1 MKLKSN
7 LILTLLV
14 LFAQLM
20 LGQEIAVTGI
30 VTDQSGMPIPG
41 VNVFV
46 KGTKSGTQTDFEGN
60 FKIAAKQNEKLIFSF
75 LGLKTQELSASSKMN
90 VKMMDDSVQLE
101 GVVVTAL
108 GITREKKSLGYAT
121 QEVKG
126 ESIAAVKSD
135 NFINALSGKVSGVQV
150 KRTTNFGGSTNVVVR
165 GNKSL
170 TGNNQALFVI
180 DGVPISNNNF
190 NTRDQEQTGSGY
202 DYGNAATDIN
212 PEDIESVN
220 VLKGAAASA
229 LYGSRA
235 GNGVVI
241 ITTKKGAKGK
251 KGNFAVTINS
261 GVTTGSIDKSTFVKY
276 QDQYGGGYGP
286 YYGPDGTYL
295 DYIDIDGDGNLDP
308 VTPLTEDASYGQAF
322 DPNLAV
328 YQWDAFYPE
337 SPNYLKKTPWVNAKN
352 GPITFFEKPVTYTNS
367 FSIDKNIENGFIRI
381 AAANL
386 DQSGLLPN
394 SHLKR
399 STFTLGTSLL
409 INEKLTVTGFAS
421 YINTKTIGRNNTG
434 YNDNIAGNF
443 RQWWQKNVDIKA
455 LQDAYNRTGRN
466 VTWNPNSYTDP
477 SPIYWDNPYFQR
489 YQNYQND
496 ERNRII
502 GNASLDYK
510 LTSWLNIYG
519 RIAVDRYDDL
529 QEERRAVGS
538 IAADFGIGTGGG
550 DGSTLRNPAGS
561 GYSRKNISF
570 GEYNYDL
577 MFNYNKD
584 ITKKL
589 NLKGV
594 VGANVRRTYLNSIWA
609 ATNGGLS
616 IPGLYSLQ
624 NSANPMLAPIER
636 NETIGV
642 DGIYANA
649 SLGYDNFLYLEGS
662 YRRDQSSTLPSSNNK
677 YYYPSVSTSLVF
689 SEFIKKDWFSFGKI
703 RVNYAEVGNS
713 PGFDKVLDTYAVN
726 TAFGASSG
734 SVKNTKNN
742 PNLKAETTK
751 SYEAGLEMSFFKKR
765 FGFDLSVYKSNSID
779 QIVPLRVTSATGYL
793 FELVNAGEIENRG
806 VEFSLNTTPIKLK
819 DFTWDFNV
827 NWSKN
832 TSEVISLPEG
842 IKTLQLG
849 SFQGGVTINAV
860 VGQPYGIIYGTDYT
874 YLNGEKVVDPD
885 SGQYIKTDTSDN
897 VIGNSNPDWIGGLYN
912 KLTYKNLSLDFL
924 IDIQKG
930 GDIFSL
936 DRYYGLA
943 TGLYDDTAYTNDL
956 GNPVRDPLVF
966 NQYDADGVGIPAG
979 GYTPESGGFINSGV
993 NPDGS
998 VNTTRIRA
1006 DRYGAFGYRR
1016 GLPDKAFV
1024 YDASYVKLRQASIS
1038 YSLSENTLK
1047 HTFVNAVTFSIIG
1060 TNLWIIHKNL
1070 PDADPESGL
1079 GAGNLQGYSTGSLPS
1094 TRDISFNV
1102 KLQF

>member
-1 MKLKSN
+1 MKLKLQGILALMMV
-7 LILTLLV
+7 LI
-14 LFAQLM
+14 AQLTYA
-20 LGQEIAVTGI
+20 QDITATGT
-30 VTDQSGMPIPG
+30 VTDPAGLPVPG
-41 VNVFV
+41 VNVLV
-46 KGTKSGTQTDFEGN
+46 KGTTVGTQTDFDGN
-60 FKIAAKQNEKLIFSF
+60 FKIAAKQGETLTFSF
-75 LGLKTQELSASSKMN
+75 LGMKTVELAAASRMT
-90 VKMMDDSVQLE
+90 VKMTDDSVQLE

-108 GITREKKSLGYAT
+108 GISREKKSLGYAT

-135 NFINALSGKVSGVQV
+135 NFINALSGKVSGVQI
-150 KRTTNFGGSTNVVVR
+150 KRTTNFGGSTNVVIR

-170 TGNNQALFVI
+170 QGSNQALFVI

-190 NTRDQEQTGSGY
+190 NTRDQSQTGSGY

-241 ITTKKGAKGK
+241 ITTKKGNK
-251 KGNFAVTINS
+251 KNKSNYAVTVNS
-261 GVTTGSIDKSTFVKY
+261 GITTGFVDESTFVKY

-295 DYIDIDGDGNLDP
+295 DYIDIDGDGNLDA

-322 DPNLAV
+322 DPNLLV

-337 SPNYLKKTPWVNAKN
+337 SPNYLKATPWVNAKN
-352 GPITFFEKPVTYTNS
+352 GPITFFEKPQTYTNS
-367 FSIDKNIENGFIRI
+367 VSIDKSLENGYIRI
-381 AAANL
+381 GATNL
-386 DQSGLLPN
+386 NQTGLLPN
-394 SHLKR
+394 STLKR
-399 STFTLGTSLL
+399 NTFTLGSSILL
-409 INEKLTVTGFAS
+409 NERLTAAGSATF
-421 YINTKTIGRNNTG
+421 IKTNTVGRNNTG

-443 RQWWQKNVDIKA
+443 RQWWQTNVDISK
-455 LQDAYNRTGRN
+455 LKDAYFSTGRN
-466 VTWNPNSYTDP
+466 VTWNPNSISNPT
-477 SPIYWDNPYFQR
+477 PIFWDNPYFQR
-489 YQNYQND
+489 YENFQTD

-502 GNASLDYK
+502 GNVSLDYK
-510 LTSWLNIYG
+510 VNKWLNIFG
-519 RIAVDRYDDL
+519 RMAVDRYDDL
-529 QEERRAVGS
+529 QEERRAIGS
-538 IAADFGIGTGGG
+538 VPGNFGLGIGG
-550 DGSTLRNPAGS
+550 DGSTGRNPAGS
-561 GYSRKNISF
+561 GYSRKNIGY

-577 MFNYNKD
+577 MLNYNTD
-584 ITKKL
+584 LTAKL
-589 NLKGV
+589 NLRGV
-594 VGANVRRTYLNSIWA
+594 VGININRRYLNSIWA

-616 IPGLYSLQ
+616 IPKLYSLQ
-624 NSANPMLAPIER
+624 NSVNPMLAPIER
-636 NETIGV
+636 NEVIAT

-662 YRRDQSSTLPSSNNK
+662 YRRDQSSTLPAANNV
-677 YYYPSVSTSLVF
+677 YYYPSISTSLVF
-689 SEFIKKDWFSFGKI
+689 SELIKQDWLSFGKL
-703 RVNYAEVGNS
+703 RLNYAEVGL
-713 PGFDKVLDTYAVN
+713 GTDFDRINDTYNVN
-726 TAFGASSG
+726 TAFGAGSA

-751 SYEAGLEMSFFKKR
+751 SYEAGLEMSFLKKR
-765 FGFDLSVYKSNSID
+765 LGFDLSLYQSNSLN
-779 QIVPLRVTSATGYL
+779 QIVPLRVTSSTGYL
-793 FELVNAGEIENRG
+793 FELVNAGEIENKG
-806 VEFSLNTTPIKLK
+806 VELSLNATPVKLEN
-819 DFTWDFNV
+819 FSWDVNV

-832 TSEVISLPEG
+832 TNEVLSLPEG
-842 IKTLQLG
+842 ITTLQLG

-860 VGQPYGIIYGTDYT
+860 VGQPYGVIYGTDYT
-874 YLNGEKVVDPD
+874 YLNGERIVNPAN
-885 SGQYIKTDTSDN
+885 GQYVKTDTSDN
-897 VIGNSNPDWIGGLYN
+897 VIGDSNPDWIGGINNRLS
-912 KLTYKNLSLDFL
+912 YKNLSFDFL

-943 TGLYDDTAYTNDL
+943 TGLYDDTAFINDL
-956 GNPVRDPLVF
+956 GNPVR
-966 NQYDADGVGIPAG
+966 NSIADG
-979 GYTPESGGFINSGV
+979 GGFINSGV
-993 NPDGS
+993 NPDGTA
-998 VNTTRIRA
+998 NTTRIRA
-1006 DRYGAFGYRR
+1006 DRYGAFGYAR

-1024 YDASYVKLRQASIS
+1024 YDASYVKLRQASLS
-1038 YSLSENTLK
+1038 YSFSDNLLK
-1047 HTFVNAVTFSIIG
+1047 HTFMTGVTLSVIG

>member
-1 MKLKSN
+1 MQ
-7 LILTLLV
+7 IV
-14 LFAQLM
+14 FAQ
-20 LGQEIAVTGI
+20 EITVNGT
-30 VTDQSGMPIPG
+30 VTDQAGMPLPG
-41 VNVFV
+41 VNVNV
-46 KGTKSGTQTDFEGN
+46 KGSTTGTQTDIDGN
-60 FKIAAKQNEKLIFSF
+60 FKISAKQGEKLLFTF
-75 LGLKTQELSASSKMN
+75 LGMKTQEMNAAAKMKI
-90 VKMMDDSVQLE
+90 KMADDSVQLE

-126 ESIAAVKSD
+126 ESVAAVKSD
-135 NFINALSGKVSGVQV
+135 NFINALSGKVSGVQI
-150 KRTTNFGGSTNVVVR
+150 KRTTNFGGSTNIVVR

-190 NTRDQEQTGSGY
+190 NTRSQEQTGNGY

-241 ITTKKGAKGK
+241 ITTKKGNK
-251 KGNFAVTINS
+251 KNKNNFSVTVNS
-261 GVTTGSIDKSTFVKY
+261 GITTGFIDKSTFVKY

-286 YYGPDGTYL
+286 YYGPDQSTYL
-295 DYIDIDGDGNLDP
+295 DYIDINGDGNLDP

-322 DPNLAV
+322 DPNLLV

-337 SPNYLKKTPWVNAKN
+337 SPNYMKKTPWVNAQN
-352 GPITFFEKPVTYTNS
+352 GPITFFEKPKIYTNS
-367 FSIDKNIENGFIRI
+367 VSIDKSIENGYIRI
-381 AAANL
+381 GATNL

-394 SHLKR
+394 SNLKR
-399 STFTLGTSLL
+399 NTFTLSSSIL

-421 YINTKTIGRNNTG
+421 YIKTNTIGRNNTG

-443 RQWWQKNVDIKA
+443 RQWWQTNVDLKA
-455 LQDAYNRTGRN
+455 LKDAYNRTGRN
-466 VTWNPNSYTDP
+466 VTWNPNSYDNP
-477 SPIYWDNPYFQR
+477 AAIYWDNPYFQR
-489 YQNYQND
+489 FENYQSD

-502 GNASLDYK
+502 ANASLDYK
-510 LTSWLNIYG
+510 INSWLDIYG
-519 RIAVDRYDDL
+519 RISVDRYDDL

-538 IAADFGIGTGGG
+538 VATDFGIGTGGG

-561 GYSRKNISF
+561 GYSRKNIAF
-570 GEYNYDL
+570 GEYNYDMML
-577 MFNYNKD
+577 NFNKD
-584 ITKKL
+584 LTPKI

-594 VGANVRRTYLNSIWA
+594 VGSNIRRSHLNSIWA

-636 NETIGV
+636 NESIAV

-649 SLGYDNFLYLEGS
+649 SLGYDNFLFLEGS

-677 YYYPSVSTSLVF
+677 YYYPSVSTSFVF
-689 SEFIKKDWFSFGKI
+689 SELIKKEWLSFGKI
-703 RVNYAEVGNS
+703 RLNYAEVGNS
-713 PGFDKVLDTYAVN
+713 PGFDRVLDTYAVN
-726 TAFGASSG
+726 TAFGASSA

-751 SYEAGLEMSFFKKR
+751 SYEAGLELSFLKKR
-765 FGFDLSVYKSNSID
+765 VNLDLSLYKSNSID

-806 VEFSLNTTPIKLK
+806 IELSLNTTPVKLK
-819 DFTWDFNV
+819 DFSWDFNL
-827 NWSKN
+827 NWSRN
-832 TSEVISLPEG
+832 RNEVISLPYG

-860 VGQPYGIIYGTDYT
+860 VGQPYGVIYGTDYT
-874 YLNGEKVVDPD
+874 YLNGQRVVDP
-885 SGQYIKTDTSDN
+885 SNGQYIKTDTSDN

-912 KLTYKNLSLDFL
+912 KLTYKNISVDFL

-943 TGLYDDTAYTNDL
+943 TGLYSDTAFINDL
-956 GNPVRDPLVF
+956 GNPVRNSL
-966 NQYDADGVGIPAG
+966 ADG
-979 GYTPESGGFINSGV
+979 GGFINQGV

-998 VNTTRIRA
+998 INTTRIRA

-1016 GLPDKAFV
+1016 GLPDRAFV
-1024 YDASYVKLRQASIS
+1024 YDASYVKLRQASIT
-1038 YSLSENTLK
+1038 YSLPEKILK
-1047 HTFVNAVTFSIIG
+1047 HTFINNVTFSLIG